1 MIIRGMTS
9 LLVIVLTV
17 IAMPLASLAQSLPWP
32 TKTVRIVTGWP
43 TGGNVDVIARM
54 LAEDIGLV
62 FA

>member
-32 TKTVRIVTGWP
+32 MKTVHIVIGWP